1 MIMLLL
7 ILLLAVG
14 AAILVF
20 KKVSNLPLR
29 YFLMFVFLSIAAGIF
44 WIFWI
49 ALRSGEM

>member
-20 KKVSNLPLR
+20 KKVNNLGLR
-29 YFLMFVFLSIAAGIF
+29 CFLMFIFLSVAAGIL

-49 ALRSGEM
+49 AVRSGEM